1 MLDVIMGYVIFIGAK
16 GFIFQ
21 NDVVE
26 RLRWS
31 NMEGPCA

>member
-1 MLDVIMGYVIFIGAK
+1 MLDVIMGYVILIGAK

-26 RLRWS
+26 GFRWL
-31 NMEGPCA
+31 NMQGPCA

>member
-1 MLDVIMGYVIFIGAK
+1 MLDVIMGCHSTHAK

-21 NDVVE
+21 NDVVVG
-26 RLRWS
+26 LRWS